1 MKGDLIIN
9 GVDVY
14 DVYGVYIINGGYDD
28 LMAYPSTKK
37 VSYNDWHEYDGI
49 EPDLER
55 ISLEAKQSTIN
66 LGCNMSYNRLLA
78 FFTFLETR
86 AESEYYFAEIGLT
99 KKLRLVGYSNVEY
112 NEIGRCSLVVS
123 EDIPMNGYTYLEPI
137 NSKVILTDY
146 TLDGVDLGRYGI
158 SVLYG
163 TIESMQTRGKV
174 KQNLLRN
181 ISILNGVIY
190 DSNAKV
196 TKSNREISLSC
207 QITASNYATLY
218 RNYNA
223 LLYDLV
229 RSIPNADVTRQAL
242 RTLTSADIGGSVEC
256 YYKGASVQM
265 FDVSDT
271 CPSIAFTLQ
280 FVAI

>member
-14 DVYGVYIINGGYDD
+14 DVYGIYVLNGGYDD
-28 LMAYPSTKK
+28 LLTYPSTKK

-55 ISLEAKQSTIN
+55 ICLDAKQSTISI
-66 LGCNMSYNRLLA
+66 GCNMSYTRMLA
-78 FFTFLETR
+78 FFAFLEAM

-137 NSKVILTDY
+137 NTGVILTDY
-146 TLDGVDLGRYGI
+146 TIDGVDLGRYGI

-163 TIESMQTRGKV
+163 TIEAMQARGKV
-174 KQNLLRN
+174 KPNLLRN
-181 ISILNGVIY
+181 ISILNGILY
-190 DSNAKV
+190 DSKTKV
-196 TKSNREISLSC
+196 TKSNREVSISC
-207 QITASNYATLY
+207 QISAPNYATLY

-223 LLYDLV
+223 LLYDLI
-229 RSIPNADVTRQAL
+229 RSIPNNDVTKQAL
-242 RTLTSADIGGSVEC
+242 RTIVSADIGGSVEC
-256 YYKGASVQM
+256 YYKSASVQM
-265 FDVSDT
+265 FDASDT
-271 CPSIAFTLQ
+271 HPSIAFTLH

>member
-271 CPSIAFTLQ
+271 SPSIAFTLQ